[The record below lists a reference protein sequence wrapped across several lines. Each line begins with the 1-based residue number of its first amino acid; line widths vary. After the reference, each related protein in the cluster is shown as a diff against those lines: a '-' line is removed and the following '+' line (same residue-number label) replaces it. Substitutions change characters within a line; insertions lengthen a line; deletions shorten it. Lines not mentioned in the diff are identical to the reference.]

1 MTSGGNMSHSEP
13 RPTKVVE
20 ERSESLWSKSRKR
33 LVKNTGA
40 MIGLAVL
47 MALMLVAIFAPYLAP
62 HPPNRQNPLASL
74 APPSAE
80 YRLGTDQFGRDILS
94 RLIYGTRVSLR
105 VGLIAVGI
113 AGLIGIPFGL
123 IAGYYGGWIDMAIS
137 RVIDLMLAFP
147 GILLAL
153 VLVSV
158 LGPSLSNVMIAVG
171 VAASPNYAR
180 LVRGSVLSAKEN
192 VYVESARAVG
202 AYVSGILVRHILP
215 NILAP
220 IIVLATLGTAGAV
233 LSAAALSFLGLGA
246 QPPTPEWGAM
256 LSEGR
261 NYMRLAWW
269 VTTFPGLAIMVT
281 VLAVNLLGD
290 GLRDALDVRMRT

>member
-1 MTSGGNMSHSEP
+1 MTRSGTVADP
-13 RPTKVVE
+13 ALARPP
-20 ERSESLWSKSRKR
+20 ESLWRKSLRR
-33 LVKNTGA
+33 LTKNVGA
-40 MIGLAVL
+40 MVGLVVIV
-47 MALMLVAIFAPYLAP
+47 ALVLVAVFAPSLAP
-62 HPPNRQNPLASL
+62 HPPNRQNPLKSL
-74 APPSAE
+74 QAPSAE
-80 YRLGTDQFGRDILS
+80 HRLGTDQFGRDILS

-113 AGLIGIPFGL
+113 AALIGVPFGL
-123 IAGYYGGWIDMAIS
+123 IAGYYGGWLDMLIS
-137 RVIDLMLAFP
+137 RVVDLMLAFP

-153 VLVSV
+153 VIVSI
-158 LGPSLSNVMIAVG
+158 LGPSLFNVMVAVG
-171 VAASPNYAR
+171 IAASPNYAR
-180 LVRGSVLSAKEN
+180 VVRGSVLAAKEN

-202 AYVSGILVRHILP
+202 ARVRGILVRHILP

-220 IIVLATLGTAGAV
+220 VIVLATLGTAGAI

-246 QPPTPEWGAM
+246 QPPTAEWGAM

-290 GLRDALDVRMRT
+290 GLRDSLDVRMRA

>member
-1 MTSGGNMSHSEP
+1 MAHTVTSEVTSGGAS
-13 RPTKVVE
+13 R
-20 ERSESLWSKSRKR
+20 RSESLWRKSFRR
-33 LVKNTGA
+33 LRRNRAA
-40 MIGLAVL
+40 MLGFAVI
-47 MALMLVAIFAPYLAP
+47 LVLVFVAVFAPAIAP

-74 APPSAE
+74 QAPSSE

-105 VGLIAVGI
+105 VGLVAVGI
-113 AGLIGIPFGL
+113 AAVLGIPFGL
-123 IAGYYGGWIDMAIS
+123 IAGYYGGWVDMVIS
-137 RVIDLMLAFP
+137 RVVDLMLAFP

-153 VLVSV
+153 VIVSIM
-158 LGPSLSNVMIAVG
+158 GPSLFNVMIAVG

-180 LVRGSVLSAKEN
+180 LVRGSVLSAKEQ

-202 AYVSGILVRHILP
+202 AYVRGILLRHILP

-220 IIVLATLGTAGAV
+220 VIVLATLGTAGAI

-269 VTTFPGLAIMVT
+269 VTTFPGIAIMVT
-281 VLAVNLLGD
+281 VLSVNLLGD
-290 GLRDALDVRMRT
+290 GLRDALDVRIRS

>member
-1 MTSGGNMSHSEP
+1 MSQPAP
-13 RPTKVVE
+13 RVGAAPE
-20 ERSESLWSKSRKR
+20 ERSESLWRKSLRR
-33 LVKNTGA
+33 LVRNTGA
-40 MIGLAVL
+40 MVGLVVL
-47 MALMLVAIFAPYLAP
+47 TLLVLVAIFAPVLAP
-62 HPPNRQNPLASL
+62 YPPNRQNPLVSL
-74 APPSAE
+74 NAPSVE
-80 YRLGTDQFGRDILS
+80 HRLGTDQFGRDILS

-123 IAGYYGGWIDMAIS
+123 VAGYYGGWIDMVIS

-158 LGPSLSNVMIAVG
+158 LGPSLFNVMVAVG
-171 VAASPNYAR
+171 IAASPNYAR
-180 LVRGSVLSAKEN
+180 LVRGSVLSAKEH

-202 AYVSGILVRHILP
+202 AYVRGILVRHILP

-220 IIVLATLGTAGAV
+220 VIVLATLGTAGAI

-246 QPPTPEWGAM
+246 QPPTAEWGAM

-269 VTTFPGLAIMVT
+269 VTTFPGVAIMVT

>member
-1 MTSGGNMSHSEP
+1 MSQ
-13 RPTKVVE
+13 PTTVPDTTKPQ
-20 ERSESLWSKSRKR
+20 RSEGLWRKSVKR
-33 LVKNTGA
+33 LFKNPGA
-40 MIGLAVL
+40 VIGLAVIV
-47 MALMLVAIFAPYLAP
+47 ALVLTAIFAPVLAP
-62 HPPNRQNPLASL
+62 HPPNRQDPLRSL
-74 APPSAE
+74 QAPSAE
-80 YRLGTDQFGRDILS
+80 HRLGTDQFGRDILS

-105 VGLIAVGI
+105 VGLVAVGI
-113 AGLIGIPFGL
+113 AALIGMPLGL
-123 IAGYYGGWIDMAIS
+123 VAGYYGGWIDMTIS

-153 VLVSV
+153 VIVSI
-158 LGPSLSNVMIAVG
+158 LGPSLFNVMVAVG

-180 LVRGSVLSAKEN
+180 VVRGSVLAAKEN
-192 VYVESARAVG
+192 VYVESARAIG
-202 AYVSGILVRHILP
+202 AYVRGIMMRHILP

-220 IIVLATLGTAGAV
+220 VIVLATLGTAGAI

-246 QPPTPEWGAM
+246 QPPTAEWGAM

-269 VTTFPGLAIMVT
+269 ITTFPGIAIMVT

-290 GLRDALDVRMRT
+290 GLRDSLDVRLRT

>member
-1 MTSGGNMSHSEP
+1 MAKPMSIASSAP
-13 RPTKVVE
+13 RQ
-20 ERSESLWSKSRKR
+20 RSESLWRRSFRR
-33 LVKNTGA
+33 LVKNSGA
-40 MIGLAVL
+40 MIGLVCIVFL
-47 MALMLVAIFAPYLAP
+47 ALTAIFAPYLAP
-62 HPPNRQNPLASL
+62 YPPHRQNPLMSL
-74 APPSAE
+74 QPPSSE
-80 YRLGTDQFGRDILS
+80 HRLGTDQFGRDILS

-105 VGLIAVGI
+105 VGLVAVGI
-113 AGLIGIPFGL
+113 AALIGIPLGL
-123 IAGYYGGWIDMAIS
+123 VAGYYGGGLDMTIS
-137 RVIDLMLAFP
+137 RLVDLMLAFP

-153 VLVSV
+153 VIVSIM
-158 LGPSLSNVMIAVG
+158 GPSLFNVMIAVG

-180 LVRGSVLSAKEN
+180 LVRGSVLAAKEQ
-192 VYVESARAVG
+192 VYVESARAIG
-202 AYVSGILVRHILP
+202 AWVRGILVRHILP

-220 IIVLATLGTAGAV
+220 VIVLATLGTAGAI

-269 VTTFPGLAIMVT
+269 ATTFPGLAIMVT

-290 GLRDALDVRMRT
+290 GLRDALDVRMRA

>member
-1 MTSGGNMSHSEP
+1 MTRSGAVADPTLE
-13 RPTKVVE
+13 RP
-20 ERSESLWSKSRKR
+20 SESLWRNSIRR
-33 LVKNTGA
+33 LTKNTGA
-40 MIGLAVL
+40 MVGLVVVV
-47 MALMLVAIFAPYLAP
+47 ALVLVAVFAPNLAP
-62 HPPNRQNPLASL
+62 HPPNRQNPLRSL
-74 APPSAE
+74 QPPSAE
-80 YRLGTDQFGRDILS
+80 HRLGTDQFGRDILS

-113 AGLIGIPFGL
+113 AALIGVPFGL
-123 IAGYYGGWIDMAIS
+123 IAGYYGGWLDMLIS
-137 RVIDLMLAFP
+137 RIVDLMLAFP

-153 VLVSV
+153 VIVSI
-158 LGPSLSNVMIAVG
+158 LGPSLFNVMVAVG
-171 VAASPNYAR
+171 IAASPNYAR
-180 LVRGSVLSAKEN
+180 VVRGSVLAAKEN

-202 AYVSGILVRHILP
+202 ARVRGILGRHILP

-220 IIVLATLGTAGAV
+220 VIVLATLGTAGAI

-246 QPPTPEWGAM
+246 QPPTAEWGAM

-290 GLRDALDVRMRT
+290 GLRDSLDVRMRA

>member
-1 MTSGGNMSHSEP
+1 MSHSAAP
-13 RPTKVVE
+13 PTAILR
-20 ERSESLWSKSRKR
+20 ERSESLWHKSRRR

-40 MIGLAVL
+40 MIGLVVL
-47 MALMLVAIFAPYLAP
+47 VTLVLVAVFAPVLAP
-62 HPPNRQNPLASL
+62 HPPNRQNPMASL

-94 RLIYGTRVSLR
+94 RLIHGTRVSLR

-123 IAGYYGGWIDMAIS
+123 VAGYYGGWIDMLIS

-158 LGPSLSNVMIAVG
+158 MGPSLFNVMIAVG

-202 AYVSGILVRHILP
+202 ANVRGILVRHILP

-220 IIVLATLGTAGAV
+220 IIVLATLGTAGAI

-246 QPPTPEWGAM
+246 QPPTAEWGAM

-269 VTTFPGLAIMVT
+269 VTTFPGIAIMMT

-290 GLRDALDVRMRT
+290 GLRDALDVRMRS

>member
-1 MTSGGNMSHSEP
+1 MTRSGVVADPVLE
-13 RPTKVVE
+13 RP
-20 ERSESLWSKSRKR
+20 SESLWRKSLRR
-33 LVKNTGA
+33 LTKNTGA
-40 MIGLAVL
+40 MVGLVVIV
-47 MALMLVAIFAPYLAP
+47 ALILVAVFAPSLAP
-62 HPPNRQNPLASL
+62 HPPNRQNPLRSL
-74 APPSAE
+74 QAPSVE
-80 YRLGTDQFGRDILS
+80 HRLGTDQFGRDVLS

-113 AGLIGIPFGL
+113 AALIGVPFGL
-123 IAGYYGGWIDMAIS
+123 IAGYYGGWLDMLIS
-137 RVIDLMLAFP
+137 RIVDLMLAFP

-153 VLVSV
+153 VIVSI
-158 LGPSLSNVMIAVG
+158 LGPSLFNVMVAVG
-171 VAASPNYAR
+171 IAASPNYAR
-180 LVRGSVLSAKEN
+180 VVRGSVLAAKEN

-202 AYVSGILVRHILP
+202 ARVRGILVRHILP

-220 IIVLATLGTAGAV
+220 VIVLATLGTAGAI

-246 QPPTPEWGAM
+246 QPPTAEWGAM

-290 GLRDALDVRMRT
+290 GLRDSLDVRMRA